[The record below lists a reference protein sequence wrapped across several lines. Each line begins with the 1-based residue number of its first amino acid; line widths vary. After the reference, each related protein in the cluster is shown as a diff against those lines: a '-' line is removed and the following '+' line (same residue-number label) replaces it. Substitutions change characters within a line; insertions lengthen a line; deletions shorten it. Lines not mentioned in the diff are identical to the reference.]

1 MEKGELVT
9 LLGSNGAGKT
19 TTLHTISGLMHPKE
33 GKITYLDKDI
43 THKTPYNIVHMGIL
57 QVPEGRHIFPHLTV
71 KENLIMGS
79 LARRNSN
86 DSLEKDSDYIYSL
99 FPLLKERLSQK
110 AGTLSGGEQQMLV
123 IGRALI
129 GKPDL
134 LLLDE
139 PSLGLAPILVKE
151 IFDAIKAIRKSGT
164 TVLLVEQNAK
174 QALEIADRGYV
185 LENGRIILKGTAK
198 ELMHNELVRK
208 AYLGG

>member
-1 MEKGELVT
+1 MKKGELVT

-19 TTLHTISGLMHPKE
+19 TTLHAISGLLHLKK

-71 KENLIMGS
+71 RENLIMGS
-79 LARRNSN
+79 LARRNHN
-86 DSLEKDSDYIYSL
+86 DPLEKDLDYIYSL

-151 IFDAIKAIRKSGT
+151 IFGAIKAIRESGT
-164 TVLLVEQNAK
+164 TVLLVEQNAN
-174 QALEIADRGYV
+174 QALEIANRGYV
-185 LENGRIILKGTAK
+185 LENGKIILKGTAK
-198 ELMHNELVRK
+198 ELMHNESVRK